1 MPEPKSLA
9 GTAAAAARSKLVLL
23 GAPVDCGGARRG
35 CLMGPDAL
43 RTAGLGATLTDLGYA
58 IADRGNLADPGS
70 GPGVS
75 DIPPIHDLGAA
86 AAWIDAIQ
94 NVAADPGLD
103 DCVPLFL
110 GGDHLVAAGS
120 IPGLAARAARAG
132 REFFVLWLDAHT
144 DFHDLETTESGNL
157 HGTPVAYFTGQ
168 GAFEDA
174 YPAPVAQV
182 SPHNV
187 HMLGIRSID
196 VVERARIEASGIGVT
211 DMRRV
216 DEVGIGPPM
225 RSFLARVGDAGGM
238 LHVSLD
244 IDFLDPSIA
253 PAVGTTAPGGATFRE
268 AHLIMEMLCDSGLV
282 TSLDIAE
289 LNPFLDEH
297 GRTAV
302 LIVDLIASLF
312 GKTVLSRP
320 TLSY

>member
-1 MPEPKSLA
+1 
-9 GTAAAAARSKLVLL
+9 
-23 GAPVDCGGARRG
+23 
-35 CLMGPDAL
+35 MGPDAL
-43 RTAGLGATLTDLGYA
+43 RTAGLGATLTDLGYPVV
-58 IADRGNLADPGS
+58 DRGNLQDPGS
-70 GPGVS
+70 DSGSAENPRIRELS
-75 DIPPIHDLGAA
+75 AA
-86 AAWIDAIQ
+86 AAWISTIQ
-94 NVAADPGLD
+94 NVAADPALD
-103 DCVPLFL
+103 DCFPLFL
-110 GGDHLVAAGS
+110 GGDHLVSAGS

-144 DFHDLETTESGNL
+144 DFHDLETTETGNL

-168 GAFEDA
+168 GAFDEA
-174 YPAPVAQV
+174 FPAPVAQV

-196 VVERARIEASGIGVT
+196 AAERARIEASGIGVT

-216 DEVGIGPPM
+216 DEVGIGPPL
-225 RSFLARVGDAGGM
+225 RSFLARVGDVGGM

-253 PAVGTTAPGGATFRE
+253 PAVGTTVPGGATFRE
-268 AHLIMEMLCDSGLV
+268 AHLVMEMLCDSGLV